1 MGTIR
6 PVPDSGR
13 RSRSRDIRDVP
24 SAQGLDPS
32 TQRTGRRRKSPSR
45 SSRETGRFTG
55 GADSDTARGTAPSQG
70 VRFMLGL
77 KRWFSKRRNNGDIR
91 ARVEQEAKLKDAE
104 RATPFIQRSAAKIA
118 ALPAEEYVE
127 RARRAFNAGGG
138 Q

>member
-1 MGTIR
+1 
-6 PVPDSGR
+6 
-13 RSRSRDIRDVP
+13 
-24 SAQGLDPS
+24 
-32 TQRTGRRRKSPSR
+32 
-45 SSRETGRFTG
+45 
-55 GADSDTARGTAPSQG
+55 
-70 VRFMLGL
+70 MLGL